1 MIRYGI
7 LTHGGVGSP
16 NAWSDGCERAAEA
29 GLRILEEG
37 GHALDAVQA
46 AAILLEDDGRFNA
59 GSGATVRLDGQTI
72 EMDAS
77 LMDFEG
83 RIGVVAAV
91 QGLKNPIRAA
101 REVMNTPHV
110 ILSGPGAVAFARC
123 RGVAE
128 PHPGP
133 TDHARE
139 NFEKIRRALGG
150 EKFEELRGAWR
161 SFDMKANW
169 NFSIP
174 FEEVFGEGDTVGAVA
189 LDREGRLATANST
202 GGASPMMAGRIGDS
216 PIVGCGFYAGPSAAV
231 VSTGIGEEIIRRM
244 LARSIHDAVAHGEEP
259 ARACESAVGQ
269 VPKEIPIGVLAI
281 SRRGWAA
288 AHNRDM
294 AWVARVK
301 ED

>member
-7 LTHGGVGSP
+7 VTHGGVGSP
-16 NAWSDGCERAAEA
+16 NAWNDGCERAAEA
-29 GLRILEEG
+29 GLRILEAG

-46 AAILLEDDGRFNA
+46 AAVSLEDDGRYNA
-59 GSGATVRLDGQTI
+59 GSGATLRLDGRTI
-72 EMDAS
+72 ELDAS
-77 LMDFEG
+77 LMDSEG

-101 REVMNTPHV
+101 REVMSTPHV
-110 ILSGPGAVAFARC
+110 ILAGEGAVAFARR

-133 TDHARE
+133 NARAKE
-139 NFEKIRRALGG
+139 SFRKVRRALGS
-150 EKFEELRGAWR
+150 KQFEELRAAWR
-161 SFDMKANW
+161 SFDMRANW
-169 NFSIP
+169 NFPVP
-174 FEEVFGEGDTVGAVA
+174 FEEVFGESDTVGAVA

-231 VSTGIGEEIIRRM
+231 VSTGVGEEIIRRM
-244 LARSIHDAVAHGEEP
+244 LARSVYDAVAHGEEP
-259 ARACESAVGQ
+259 ARACEAGVAHY
-269 VPKEIPIGVLAI
+269 PKEIPIGVLAI

-294 AWVARVK
+294 AWAARVK